1 MLWHGLERGRVREE
15 ENDKGASGP
24 REPKD
29 SVVKMAVLYGKK
41 KLGGGKSLGYQVE
54 VKRNVT
60 GTE

>member
-1 MLWHGLERGRVREE
+1 M
-15 ENDKGASGP
+15 
-24 REPKD
+24 D

-54 VKRNVT
+54 VKRNAT